1 MYKVSKQ
8 YLERIYSGGAKSKAK
23 IKFNGVELEDA
34 NRLIEKITIKR
45 RILANGSERFSL
57 DNFIATEIE
66 MIMHTSTNL
75 WNLGN
80 KFSWNSNADT
90 WVFIDG
96 KAGAYGSNIGT
107 KTNYKYFCEKNKTYI
122 FQLKTSNDFYAVRMT
137 WSDETSDGV
146 TLLSASRKT
155 GTIVYKIIGKNDY
168 IIPSIS
174 IYGMGDVEANITDV
188 MISEDTEIPF
198 YVPYLNLDTI
208 KEPVDISIGTL
219 VGDTYEYVPIGI
231 FKIEGSPT
239 TDKGKIT
246 LQLRDN
252 AIKFDFNYNA
262 QPVIDNNGGS
272 ATLKQ
277 IFNNICELAEVETDV
292 TSFNGE
298 DLKFGIFDNTIT
310 ARQYIS
316 YIAEQAG
323 MMATIDRTG
332 KLTFVDLNSDSAQIV
347 SGKTVTFDSELER
360 SLSFQVNGSTEQST
374 YDGKNKFN
382 YITTLVSS
390 NYGLTNKINADGSI
404 TTTGKPTRDYASIVS
419 GYNITDELEDGE
431 TYTLSQA
438 IASDKVYAQINAR
451 KSDNTY
457 TYIPL
462 NNKTIKTRAFKV
474 DKTTYASYTIDVQTT
489 TMATWGDSSLTI
501 TNKYMLC
508 KGTDNASTSFEP
520 YVGGQPS
527 PSPDYPSEIENVK
540 GRNLLP
546 NLLAQGSWNT
556 TNTHTRVSNYSNV
569 YLKAGTYTFSSN
581 IDTTKYKVWLG
592 TGTVKF
598 PQLNWSYVNEIQT
611 WSQFRKKTFT
621 TTTDSYFLVMYRKV
635 DDSNITPD
643 ELNGLEQQLEKGSIA
658 TRYVPYGNI
667 QIVKTGKNLFNPA
680 INFRESIG
688 GLTNTLNPDGS
699 ITISGKPTYNFVQVI
714 GARDI
719 TDELEDGKVYTLSQT
734 NKQTKFFG
742 SIAARKS
749 DGTNT
754 YFSSSPSGS
763 VSITINKS
771 IYTNYLIYMQSSSTA
786 HWGDES
792 LTITSAFQL
801 EKGSTATDYEPY
813 TKEVVNIDL
822 KGNELCS
829 NKDKSVKDNLFV
841 TKNGKTE
848 IFKKIDEYV
857 FTGNETLK
865 FADSN
870 RRIYCSSE
878 IVTKLKNVYIPTPQ
892 SSSNITPSFC
902 THYTVDGQGNV
913 VKGSNKFG
921 FSQWSTTKYIY
932 FPADYD
938 TVGEFKAFLKAQYN
952 AGTPVKVQF
961 QLENPET
968 IELDTVTPLKSY
980 IGQNNISNNADVDM
994 NVTYDLKRQPFEI
1007 PIRIVESLEKDETY
1021 KIGRVEYEDAL
1032 RKFEQGEQDDYLYI
1046 NSANPY
1052 ISNQKQISDIYE
1064 LLNGYSIDTFKTG
1077 KIIGNPALD
1086 GYDLIKFVYKN
1097 KEYITL
1103 NQGTLTFNGV
1113 MIQTNETTIGTEA
1126 KQSNV
1131 TVKSQAAKFKRAFT
1145 EIDAVNAQVKIT
1157 TEQTNTIQDNLTN
1170 NYYTIEQS
1178 NTLIQNAQSGLTNTF
1193 SEAGGNNIFRN
1204 TGLWFSQSDANN
1216 PYEYWTGKN
1225 VSRQNTDKSSN
1236 GSLMMLKKGTLE
1248 QEQVVS
1254 NGNYTVSFKYKKL
1267 IQLATC
1273 KVIVNDNEYE
1283 LTQMTDTEWQ
1293 TGSKDAD
1300 GNIVIKP
1307 LEVTS
1312 NHINVKFTSTVDNAI
1327 EIYDLM
1333 VNAGTVK
1340 LAYSQNENEVTTDT
1354 VNISKGITI
1363 TSSANDTKFKANAD
1377 GIRIVDKNNEKTIL
1391 TKFTDKGMSTKELE
1405 VENSATIVKVLVQN
1419 VGDQT
1424 WFTRI

>member
-23 IKFNGVELEDA
+23 IKFNGVELKDA

-66 MIMHTSTNL
+66 MILHNVS
-75 WNLGN
+75 
-80 KFSWNSNADT
+80 
-90 WVFIDG
+90 
-96 KAGAYGSNIGT
+96 
-107 KTNYKYFCEKNKTYI
+107 
-122 FQLKTSNDFYAVRMT
+122 
-137 WSDETSDGV
+137 
-146 TLLSASRKT
+146 
-155 GTIVYKIIGKNDY
+155 
-168 IIPSIS
+168 
-174 IYGMGDVEANITDV
+174 
-188 MISEDTEIPF
+188 
-198 YVPYLNLDTI
+198 LDTI

-239 TDKGKIT
+239 TDKDKTT

-332 KLTFVDLNSDSAQIV
+332 KLKFVDLNSDSAQIV

-360 SLSFQVNGSTEQST
+360 SLSFQVNGNTEQTT
-374 YDGKNKFN
+374 YSGKNLLN
-382 YITTLVSS
+382 YIEGLQSIS
-390 NYGLTNKINADGSI
+390 GLTNTLNPDGSI
-404 TTTGKPTRDYASIVS
+404 TTVGKPTVNYVRIVKDYD
-419 GYNITDELEDGE
+419 ITNFLEDG
-431 TYTLSQA
+431 Q
-438 IASDKVYAQINAR
+438 K
-451 KSDNTY
+451 
-457 TYIPL
+457 
-462 NNKTIKTRAFKV
+462 
-474 DKTTYASYTIDVQTT
+474 YTISQTDTSLKTMLQITAYKNDGTITYYSSRNGANVLTINKSIYTKFLACVQTT
-489 TMATWGDSSLTI
+489 SMSLWGDKSLTI

-520 YVGGQPS
+520 YVGGTAS
-527 PSPDYPSEIENVK
+527 PNPDYPQEIVNVRGVENIWFGGESVTVNGVTFTK
-540 GRNLLP
+540 NED
-546 NLLAQGSWNT
+546 GSYDITGTATADANCYGYADIADSKLINGNGYTLSINKLYSSSVNILTEAYADNTWVRHVMNIMNT
-556 TNTHTRVSNYSNV
+556 TTNLSSNKYVTIADNITRIRYGLRVSKGQTVNV
-569 YLKAGTYTFSSN
+569 QGLK
-581 IDTTKYKVWLG
+581 I
-592 TGTVKF
+592 
-598 PQLNWSYVNEIQT
+598 
-611 WSQFRKKTFT
+611 
-621 TTTDSYFLVMYRKV
+621 
-635 DDSNITPD
+635 
-643 ELNGLEQQLEKGSIA
+643 QLEKGLVVHD
-658 TRYVPYGNI
+658 YVPNGSNYL
-667 QIVKTGKNLFNPA
+667 KLKNHSY
-680 INFRESIG
+680 NFWKPYYNQTFQGIT
-688 GLTNTLNPDGS
+688 LTQNDDGS
-699 ITISGKPTYNFVQVI
+699 ILLNGTATADTFFKIALDETINEATTLSCDYKSGTISK
-714 GARDI
+714 
-719 TDELEDGKVYTLSQT
+719 
-734 NKQTKFFG
+734 
-742 SIAARKS
+742 
-749 DGTNT
+749 
-754 YFSSSPSGS
+754 GS
-763 VSITINKS
+763 VFIRTRTSKNIINHSIDVGPASTQGIKLEHKTAENYYQEITIQKNAILS
-771 IYTNYLIYMQSSSTA
+771 NVL
-786 HWGDES
+786 
-792 LTITSAFQL
+792 L
-801 EKGSTATDYEPY
+801 ETMLLKGTYSVSELPSYEPY
-813 TKEVVNIDL
+813 KSESTLIDL

-829 NKDKSVKDNLFV
+829 NKDKTVKDNLFV

-848 IFKKIDEYV
+848 IFKKIGKVVLDGSDDENWIKYDAQDFEDTAIFGTNKGV
-857 FTGNETLK
+857 SKGGYNDRCNMFQTGKSYWSINEEGLYTTTSGL
-865 FADSN
+865 
-870 RRIYCSSE
+870 RIRISKE
-878 IVTKLKNVYIPTPQ
+878 RAN
-892 SSSNITPSFC
+892 
-902 THYTVDGQGNV
+902 TVD
-913 VKGSNKFG
+913 
-921 FSQWSTTKYIY
+921 
-932 FPADYD
+932 
-938 TVGEFKAFLKAQYN
+938 EFKTWLSKNPITAQYE
-952 AGTPVKVQF
+952 
-961 QLENPET
+961 LENPET

-980 IGQNNISNNADVDM
+980 IGQNNISNNADADM
-994 NVTYDLKRQPFEI
+994 SVTYDLKRQPFEI

-1064 LLNGYSIDTFKTG
+1064 LLNGYTIDTFKTG

-1086 GYDLIKFVYKN
+1086 GYDLIKFIYKN

-1204 TGLWFSQSDANN
+1204 TGLWFSQSDIDN

-1225 VSRQNTDKSSN
+1225 VSKQNTDKSSN

-1293 TGSKDAD
+1293 TGSKDSD

>member
-34 NRLIEKITIKR
+34 NRLIEKITIKK

-66 MIMHTSTNL
+66 MILHNVS
-75 WNLGN
+75 
-80 KFSWNSNADT
+80 
-90 WVFIDG
+90 
-96 KAGAYGSNIGT
+96 
-107 KTNYKYFCEKNKTYI
+107 
-122 FQLKTSNDFYAVRMT
+122 
-137 WSDETSDGV
+137 
-146 TLLSASRKT
+146 
-155 GTIVYKIIGKNDY
+155 
-168 IIPSIS
+168 
-174 IYGMGDVEANITDV
+174 
-188 MISEDTEIPF
+188 
-198 YVPYLNLDTI
+198 LDTI

-239 TDKGKIT
+239 TDKDKTT

-277 IFNNICELAEVETDV
+277 IFNNICELAKVETDV

-360 SLSFQVNGSTEQST
+360 SMSFQINGNTEQTT
-374 YDGKNKFN
+374 YSGKNKFN

-404 TTTGKPTRDYASIVS
+404 TTTGKPTRDYASVVS
-419 GYNITDELEDGE
+419 GYAITDALEDGE

-438 IASDKVYAQINAR
+438 IASNKVYAQINAR
-451 KSDNTY
+451 KKSDNTY

-462 NNKTIKTRAFKV
+462 NNNTMKTRSFKV
-474 DKTTYASYTIDVQTT
+474 DKTTYASYSIDVQTGKMT
-489 TMATWGDSSLTI
+489 DWGDESLTI
-501 TNKYMLC
+501 NNKYMLC
-508 KGTDNASTSFEP
+508 KDTDTADTSFEP
-520 YVGGQPS
+520 YVGEQPS
-527 PSPDYPSEIENVK
+527 PNPDYPQEIENVR
-540 GRNLLP
+540 GVENLLKLP
-546 NLLAQGSWNT
+546 D
-556 TNTHTRVSNYSNV
+556 
-569 YLKAGTYTFSSN
+569 GTYESN
-581 IDTTKYKVWLG
+581 GIKAVIKDGV
-592 TGTVKF
+592 
-598 PQLNWSYVNEIQT
+598 
-611 WSQFRKKTFT
+611 
-621 TTTDSYFLVMYRKV
+621 
-635 DDSNITPD
+635 IT
-643 ELNGLEQQLEKGSIA
+643 LNG
-658 TRYVPYGNI
+658 
-667 QIVKTGKNLFNPA
+667 
-680 INFRESIG
+680 
-688 GLTNTLNPDGS
+688 
-699 ITISGKPTYNFVQVI
+699 
-714 GARDI
+714 
-719 TDELEDGKVYTLSQT
+719 
-734 NKQTKFFG
+734 
-742 SIAARKS
+742 
-749 DGTNT
+749 
-754 YFSSSPSGS
+754 
-763 VSITINKS
+763 
-771 IYTNYLIYMQSSSTA
+771 TA
-786 HWGDES
+786 
-792 LTITSAFQL
+792 
-801 EKGSTATDYEPY
+801 TATDFLKIPIGNLKSGTYSMSANNDQTVGSINGSGQFASYRINNNTDNKTIQECILGKKNATAKFTILDDPKIAFIIRTNVGLTY
-813 TKEVVNIDL
+813 NNFVIKPQLEEGPIAHNFVPNGSNYLQLKNTTDNESKIINIDL
-822 KGNELCS
+822 KGNNLCS
-829 NKDKSVKDNLFV
+829 NKEQTLKDELV
-841 TKNGKTE
+841 IENGRAK
-848 IFKKIDEYV
+848 IIKKYDEYV
-857 FTGNETLK
+857 FTGNET
-865 FADSN
+865 FSFTDNGARIMSN
-870 RRIYCSSE
+870 TGRISQ
-878 IVTKLKNVYIPTPQ
+878 LKNVYISIPQ

-921 FSQWSTTKYIY
+921 FSQYDNAKFIY
-932 FPADYD
+932 FPADYS
-938 TVGEFKAFLKAQYN
+938 TIEEFKAKLKALYD

-968 IELDTVTPLKSY
+968 IELDTVKPLKSY
-980 IGQNNISNNADVDM
+980 IGQNNISNNADADM
-994 NVTYDLKRQPFEI
+994 KVTYDLKRQPFEI

-1064 LLNGYSIDTFKTG
+1064 LLNGYTIDTFKTG

-1086 GYDLIKFVYKN
+1086 GYDLIKFIYKN

-1204 TGLWFSQSDANN
+1204 TGLWFTQSDANN

-1225 VSRQNTDKSSN
+1225 VSKQNTDKSSN

-1419 VGDQT
+1419 VGSQT

>member
-66 MIMHTSTNL
+66 MILHNVS
-75 WNLGN
+75 
-80 KFSWNSNADT
+80 
-90 WVFIDG
+90 
-96 KAGAYGSNIGT
+96 
-107 KTNYKYFCEKNKTYI
+107 
-122 FQLKTSNDFYAVRMT
+122 
-137 WSDETSDGV
+137 
-146 TLLSASRKT
+146 
-155 GTIVYKIIGKNDY
+155 
-168 IIPSIS
+168 
-174 IYGMGDVEANITDV
+174 
-188 MISEDTEIPF
+188 
-198 YVPYLNLDTI
+198 LDTI

-239 TDKGKIT
+239 TDKDKTT

-332 KLTFVDLNSDSAQIV
+332 KLTFVDLNSDAAQIV

-360 SLSFQVNGSTEQST
+360 SLSFQVNGNTEQTT

-382 YITTLVSS
+382 YITTLLSS

-451 KSDNTY
+451 KKSDNTY

-462 NNKTIKTRAFKV
+462 NNNTIKTRSFKV
-474 DKTTYASYTIDVQTT
+474 DKTTYASYTIDVQTS
-489 TMATWGDSSLTI
+489 TMAVWGDESLTI
-501 TNKYMLC
+501 NNKYMLC
-508 KGTDNASTSFEP
+508 KGTDNATDSFQP

-527 PSPDYPSEIENVK
+527 PNPDYPQKIENVR
-540 GRNLLP
+540 GVENLLNIP
-546 NLLAQGSWNT
+546 DGTYESNGITAVAKGGIVTLNGTATANSFINIPFDYTFLANTNYTLSANNTLTMSGENYIRFNYGATVYFPIKLSSVNAKHTSNFNKNT
-556 TNTHTRVSNYSNV
+556 TVNVCVIRTESGKTYNNFVIKPMLEKGIISHDYLPYGSNYLQLENKSKNKFNIIDYSKIKMPTNDNAQITKSIDKISIKTDSNYS
-569 YLKAGTYTFSSN
+569 YSGGY
-581 IDTTKYKVWLG
+581 
-592 TGTVKF
+592 
-598 PQLNWSYVNEIQT
+598 
-611 WSQFRKKTFT
+611 
-621 TTTDSYFLVMYRKV
+621 
-635 DDSNITPD
+635 
-643 ELNGLEQQLEKGSIA
+643 IA
-658 TRYVPYGNI
+658 KENI
-667 QIVKTGKNLFNPA
+667 QAYIDDVDLSKQY
-680 INFRESIG
+680 
-688 GLTNTLNPDGS
+688 
-699 ITISGKPTYNFVQVI
+699 TISADVNISTSASIKFGFNENAKFKTYNK
-714 GARDI
+714 GLYR
-719 TDELEDGKVYTLSQT
+719 LSAT
-734 NKQTKFFG
+734 NKLTSSFVIFVNKV
-742 SIAARKS
+742 STDIEITNIMISLS
-749 DGTNT
+749 DDIS
-754 YFSSSPSGS
+754 F
-763 VSITINKS
+763 
-771 IYTNYLIYMQSSSTA
+771 
-786 HWGDES
+786 
-792 LTITSAFQL
+792 
-801 EKGSTATDYEPY
+801 EPY
-813 TKEVVNIDL
+813 KSESTLIDL

-848 IFKKIDEYV
+848 IFKKIGKVVLDGSDDEKWGIYNGILYCESIV
-857 FTGNETLK
+857 GY
-865 FADSN
+865 SN
-870 RRIYCSSE
+870 KNNIPYCNYYNGIS
-878 IVTKLKNVYIPTPQ
+878 
-892 SSSNITPSFC
+892 
-902 THYTVDGQGNV
+902 NV
-913 VKGSNKFG
+913 VGVANVTVNNTICFNEGNPTKPRLFIKDDRF
-921 FSQWSTTKYIY
+921 TTV
-932 FPADYD
+932 
-938 TVGEFKAFLKAQYN
+938 TEFKTWLSTHNIEVQY
-952 AGTPVKVQF
+952 KLQ
-961 QLENPET
+961 NPQA
-968 IELDTVTPLKSY
+968 IELDPVTPLKSY
-980 IGQNNISNNADVDM
+980 IGQNNISNNADADM

-1086 GYDLIKFVYKN
+1086 SYDLIKFIYKN

-1283 LTQMTDTEWQ
+1283 LTQMTDAEWQ
-1293 TGSKDAD
+1293 TGSKDAN

-1377 GIRIVDKNNEKTIL
+1377 GIRIVDKNNEKTTL
-1391 TKFTDKGMSTKELE
+1391 TEFTDKGMSTKEME
-1405 VENSATIVKVLVQN
+1405 VENGATIVKVLVQN
-1419 VGDQT
+1419 VGSQT

>member
-23 IKFNGVELEDA
+23 IKFNGVELKDA

-66 MIMHTSTNL
+66 MILHNVS
-75 WNLGN
+75 
-80 KFSWNSNADT
+80 
-90 WVFIDG
+90 
-96 KAGAYGSNIGT
+96 
-107 KTNYKYFCEKNKTYI
+107 
-122 FQLKTSNDFYAVRMT
+122 
-137 WSDETSDGV
+137 
-146 TLLSASRKT
+146 
-155 GTIVYKIIGKNDY
+155 
-168 IIPSIS
+168 
-174 IYGMGDVEANITDV
+174 
-188 MISEDTEIPF
+188 
-198 YVPYLNLDTI
+198 LDTI

-239 TDKGKIT
+239 TDKDKTT

-332 KLTFVDLNSDSAQIV
+332 KLTFVDLNSDSAQII

-360 SLSFQVNGSTEQST
+360 SMSFQVNGNTEQTT
-374 YDGKNKFN
+374 YTGKNVIPLKQYN
-382 YITTLVSS
+382 Y
-390 NYGLTNKINADGSI
+390 TNKGVTVTTDIETGVITING
-404 TTTGKPTRDYASIVS
+404 TC
-419 GYNITDELEDGE
+419 EE
-431 TYTLSQA
+431 
-438 IASDKVYAQINAR
+438 
-451 KSDNTY
+451 DNTAYVIFDDFILNGSYSFNLIYLSGTISNTTNTTRLHIADKDWGNQFYLPFVNSNNY
-457 TYIPL
+457 TSRENISNVTYKYHFIRIDKDVTF
-462 NNKTIKTRAFKV
+462 NNYKV
-474 DKTTYASYTIDVQTT
+474 KVQ
-489 TMATWGDSSLTI
+489 LV
-501 TNKYMLC
+501 
-508 KGTDNASTSFEP
+508 KGINSDYDYEP
-520 YVGGQPS
+520 YVGGKPS
-527 PSPDYPSEIENVK
+527 PNPDYPQEIVNVRGVENLFYNVVTNSTPSGITITQNDDGSFILNGTTTGVSIFNFK
-540 GRNLLP
+540 LP
-546 NLLAQGSWNT
+546 KALS
-556 TNTHTRVSNYSNV
+556 
-569 YLKAGTYTFSSN
+569 AGTYTFSIEGSDN
-581 IDTTKYKVWLG
+581 IPGEVFLRARDNNWAMVSTDAQVQGNNKTKNSHTFTCEKEIVI
-592 TGTVKF
+592 VA
-598 PQLNWSYVNEIQT
+598 LNIT
-611 WSQFRKKTFT
+611 KAGKTFNNFVIRPML
-621 TTTDSYFLVMYRKV
+621 SKKK
-635 DDSNITPD
+635 SN
-643 ELNGLEQQLEKGSIA
+643 
-658 TRYVPYGNI
+658 YVPYGSNYL
-667 QIVKTGKNLFNPA
+667 QLENKSKNVLIYPYVLKSTYTHNGITYVPNDDGSVT
-680 INFRESIG
+680 INGTATSDSWFALSSNSQDWYLDSETYEFTVFDKNEASVNGITPQYWSAKNGHHRG
-688 GLTNTLNPDGS
+688 QNGVLTLNYSEDNTTGW
-699 ITISGKPTYNFVQVI
+699 NFVI
-714 GARDI
+714 
-719 TDELEDGKVYTLSQT
+719 LVYKGTTVSNVT
-734 NKQTKFFG
+734 VYPM
-742 SIAARKS
+742 IRKANVQ
-749 DGTNT
+749 D
-754 YFSSSPSGS
+754 
-763 VSITINKS
+763 
-771 IYTNYLIYMQSSSTA
+771 
-786 HWGDES
+786 
-792 LTITSAFQL
+792 TSF
-801 EKGSTATDYEPY
+801 EPY
-813 TKEVVNIDL
+813 KSESTLIDL

-829 NKDKSVKDNLFV
+829 NKDKTVKDNLFV
-841 TKNGKTE
+841 TKNGKVE
-848 IFKKIDEYV
+848 IFKKIGKVVLTGADDEHWSISTYAPNQDNTIY
-857 FTGNETLK
+857 FNSNKYDNL
-865 FADSN
+865 FSN
-870 RRIYCSSE
+870 RNVLSNYFTYVQKLWDTDKEGIY
-878 IVTKLKNVYIPTPQ
+878 
-892 SSSNITPSFC
+892 
-902 THYTVDGQGNV
+902 
-913 VKGSNKFG
+913 
-921 FSQWSTTKYIY
+921 
-932 FPADYD
+932 YD
-938 TVGEFKAFLKAQYN
+938 TSNASSIRIRINKTIASTVAEFKTWLSTHNVEIQGELK
-952 AGTPVKVQF
+952 
-961 QLENPET
+961 NPET

-980 IGQNNISNNADVDM
+980 IGQNNISNNADADM
-994 NVTYDLKRQPFEI
+994 NVTYNLKRQPFEI

-1064 LLNGYSIDTFKTG
+1064 LLNGYTIDTFKTG

-1086 GYDLIKFVYKN
+1086 GYDLIKFIYKN

-1204 TGLWFSQSDANN
+1204 TGLWFSQSDMDN

-1225 VSRQNTDKSSN
+1225 VSKQNTDKSSN

-1312 NHINVKFTSTVDNAI
+1312 NHINVKFTSTVNNAI

-1377 GIRIVDKNNEKTIL
+1377 GIRIVDKNNEKTTL
-1391 TKFTDKGMSTKELE
+1391 TEFTDKGMSTKEME
-1405 VENSATIVKVLVQN
+1405 VENGATIVKVLVQN
-1419 VGDQT
+1419 VGNQT

>member
-66 MIMHTSTNL
+66 MILHNVS
-75 WNLGN
+75 
-80 KFSWNSNADT
+80 
-90 WVFIDG
+90 
-96 KAGAYGSNIGT
+96 
-107 KTNYKYFCEKNKTYI
+107 
-122 FQLKTSNDFYAVRMT
+122 
-137 WSDETSDGV
+137 
-146 TLLSASRKT
+146 
-155 GTIVYKIIGKNDY
+155 
-168 IIPSIS
+168 
-174 IYGMGDVEANITDV
+174 
-188 MISEDTEIPF
+188 
-198 YVPYLNLDTI
+198 LDTI

-239 TDKGKIT
+239 TDKDKTT

-360 SLSFQVNGSTEQST
+360 SLSFQINGNTEQTT

-382 YITTLVSS
+382 YITTLISS

-419 GYNITDELEDGE
+419 SYNITDELEDGE

-438 IASDKVYAQINAR
+438 LASDKVYAQINLR
-451 KSDNTY
+451 KKDGTY
-457 TYIPL
+457 TYLSTNLDNRKHIS
-462 NNKTIKTRAFKV
+462 FKV
-474 DKTTYASYTIDVQTT
+474 DKTTYASYTLKVQTS
-489 TMATWGDSSLTI
+489 TMAVWGDESLTI
-501 TNKYMLC
+501 NNKYMLC
-508 KGTDNASTSFEP
+508 KGTDTADTSFEP

-527 PSPDYPSEIENVK
+527 PNPDYPQEIVNVK
-540 GRNLLP
+540 GVENIWFGGESVTV
-546 NLLAQGSWNT
+546 NGVTFTKNEDGSYDITGTATAEANCYGYANIADSKLINGNGYTLSINKLYSSSVNILTEAYAGNIWVRHVMNAMNT
-556 TNTHTRVSNYSNV
+556 TTNLSSNKYVTIADNITRIRYGLRVSKGQTVNV
-569 YLKAGTYTFSSN
+569 QGLK
-581 IDTTKYKVWLG
+581 I
-592 TGTVKF
+592 
-598 PQLNWSYVNEIQT
+598 
-611 WSQFRKKTFT
+611 
-621 TTTDSYFLVMYRKV
+621 
-635 DDSNITPD
+635 
-643 ELNGLEQQLEKGSIA
+643 QLEKGLVVHD
-658 TRYVPYGNI
+658 YVPNGSNYL
-667 QIVKTGKNLFNPA
+667 KLKNHSY
-680 INFRESIG
+680 NFWKPYYNQTFQGIT
-688 GLTNTLNPDGS
+688 LTQNDDGS
-699 ITISGKPTYNFVQVI
+699 ILLNGTATVDIFFKIALDETINEATTLSCDYKSGTISK
-714 GARDI
+714 
-719 TDELEDGKVYTLSQT
+719 
-734 NKQTKFFG
+734 
-742 SIAARKS
+742 
-749 DGTNT
+749 
-754 YFSSSPSGS
+754 GS
-763 VSITINKS
+763 VFIRTRTSKNIINHSIDVGPSSTQGIKLEHKTAENYYQEITIQKNAVLSNVLLK
-771 IYTNYLIYMQSSSTA
+771 TML
-786 HWGDES
+786 
-792 LTITSAFQL
+792 L
-801 EKGSTATDYEPY
+801 KGTYSVSELPSYEPY
-813 TKEVVNIDL
+813 KSESTLIDL

-829 NKDKSVKDNLFV
+829 NKDKTVKDNLFV
-841 TKNGKTE
+841 TNKGKVE
-848 IFKKIDEYV
+848 IFKKIVEVVLTGDEDWVYDNTYKYFRCPTFDFGTKIPKFNSNQLSNY
-857 FTGNETLK
+857 FTITT
-865 FADSN
+865 SW
-870 RRIYCSSE
+870 
-878 IVTKLKNVYIPTPQ
+878 VTFRD
-892 SSSNITPSFC
+892 NITQNCMFAVQNKSYKICIRNTNC
-902 THYTVDGQGNV
+902 TTVN
-913 VKGSNKFG
+913 
-921 FSQWSTTKYIY
+921 
-932 FPADYD
+932 
-938 TVGEFKAFLKAQYN
+938 EFKALLKSLYD
-952 AGTPVKVQF
+952 AGTPVKVQYE
-961 QLENPET
+961 LENPEA
-968 IELDTVTPLKSY
+968 IELDPVTPLKSY
-980 IGQNNISNNADVDM
+980 IGQNNISNNADADM

-1064 LLNGYSIDTFKTG
+1064 LLNGYTIDTFKTG

-1086 GYDLIKFVYKN
+1086 GYDLIKFIYKN

-1204 TGLWFSQSDANN
+1204 TGLWFSQSDVDN

-1225 VSRQNTDKSSN
+1225 VSKQNTDKSSN

>member
-23 IKFNGVELEDA
+23 IKFNGVELKDA

-66 MIMHTSTNL
+66 MILHNVS
-75 WNLGN
+75 
-80 KFSWNSNADT
+80 
-90 WVFIDG
+90 
-96 KAGAYGSNIGT
+96 
-107 KTNYKYFCEKNKTYI
+107 
-122 FQLKTSNDFYAVRMT
+122 
-137 WSDETSDGV
+137 
-146 TLLSASRKT
+146 
-155 GTIVYKIIGKNDY
+155 
-168 IIPSIS
+168 
-174 IYGMGDVEANITDV
+174 
-188 MISEDTEIPF
+188 
-198 YVPYLNLDTI
+198 LDTI

-219 VGDTYEYVPIGI
+219 VGDSYEYVPIGI

-239 TDKGKIT
+239 TDKDKTT

-332 KLTFVDLNSDSAQIV
+332 KLTFIDLNSDSAQII

-360 SLSFQVNGSTEQST
+360 SMSFQVNGNTEQTT
-374 YDGKNKFN
+374 YKGKNKFN
-382 YITTLVSS
+382 YIKTLVSS
-390 NYGLTNKINADGSI
+390 NYGLTNKINEDGSI
-404 TTTGKPTRDYASIVS
+404 TTTGKPTRDYAPVVS
-419 GYNITDELEDGE
+419 GYVITDMLEDGQ

-438 IASDKVYAQINAR
+438 IASDKAYVQINALR
-451 KSDNTY
+451 KSDNKY
-457 TYIPL
+457 TYIAL
-462 NNKTIKTRAFKV
+462 NNNTIKSRSFKV
-474 DKTTYASYTIDVQTT
+474 DKTTYASYTIDIQTT
-489 TMATWGDSSLTI
+489 TMTVWGDESLTI
-501 TNKYMLC
+501 NNKYMLC
-508 KGTDNASTSFEP
+508 KGTDNATDSFEP

-527 PSPDYPSEIENVK
+527 PNPDYPQEIVNVRGVENIWF
-540 GRNLLP
+540 G
-546 NLLAQGSWNT
+546 GEST
-556 TNTHTRVSNYSNV
+556 TNN
-569 YLKAGTYTFSSN
+569 GITF
-581 IDTTKYKVWLG
+581 TKNSDGSYDI
-592 TGTVKF
+592 TGTATAEANCYGFVDIANTK
-598 PQLNWSYVNEIQT
+598 LVNG
-611 WSQFRKKTFT
+611 
-621 TTTDSYFLVMYRKV
+621 
-635 DDSNITPD
+635 
-643 ELNGLEQQLEKGSIA
+643 NG
-658 TRYVPYGNI
+658 
-667 QIVKTGKNLFNPA
+667 
-680 INFRESIG
+680 
-688 GLTNTLNPDGS
+688 
-699 ITISGKPTYNFVQVI
+699 
-714 GARDI
+714 
-719 TDELEDGKVYTLSQT
+719 YTLSI
-734 NKQTKFFG
+734 NKL
-742 SIAARKS
+742 
-749 DGTNT
+749 
-754 YFSSSPSGS
+754 YSSSVGILTEALADSTW
-763 VSITINKS
+763 VSHAIPPLVINNNISNYKYITIPDNVTKIRYGLRVTKGTTVDVKGLKIQLEEGPIVHDFVPNGS
-771 IYTNYLIYMQSSSTA
+771 NYLQLKNTT
-786 HWGDES
+786 DNES
-792 LTITSAFQL
+792 KTI
-801 EKGSTATDYEPY
+801 
-813 TKEVVNIDL
+813 NIDL

-829 NKDKSVKDNLFV
+829 NKDKTVKDNLFV
-841 TKNGKTE
+841 TNKGKVE
-848 IFKKIDEYV
+848 IFKKIGKVVLDGTEDFKKTIEGFVLVTNDWGNKNKSATLSNY
-857 FTGNETLK
+857 FTTYTNYNEFTEAKEGAGFLYANVNNFYIK
-865 FADSN
+865 IDG
-870 RRIYCSSE
+870 
-878 IVTKLKNVYIPTPQ
+878 VTTVNELRAKLKSLY
-892 SSSNITPSFC
+892 
-902 THYTVDGQGNV
+902 G
-913 VKGSNKFG
+913 
-921 FSQWSTTKYIY
+921 
-932 FPADYD
+932 
-938 TVGEFKAFLKAQYN
+938 
-952 AGTPVKVQF
+952 AGTPVIIQYE
-961 QLENPET
+961 LENPET

-980 IGQNNISNNADVDM
+980 IGQNNISNNADANM

-1064 LLNGYSIDTFKTG
+1064 LLNGYTIDTFKTG

-1086 GYDLIKFVYKN
+1086 GYDLIKFTYKN

-1204 TGLWFSQSDANN
+1204 TGLWFTQSDANN

-1225 VSRQNTDKSSN
+1225 VSKQNTDKSSN

-1293 TGSKDAD
+1293 TGLKDAD

-1419 VGDQT
+1419 VGSQT

>member
-45 RILANGSERFSL
+45 RILSNGSERFSL
-57 DNFIATEIE
+57 DNFIATEVE
-66 MIMHTSTNL
+66 MILHNVS
-75 WNLGN
+75 
-80 KFSWNSNADT
+80 
-90 WVFIDG
+90 
-96 KAGAYGSNIGT
+96 
-107 KTNYKYFCEKNKTYI
+107 
-122 FQLKTSNDFYAVRMT
+122 
-137 WSDETSDGV
+137 
-146 TLLSASRKT
+146 
-155 GTIVYKIIGKNDY
+155 
-168 IIPSIS
+168 
-174 IYGMGDVEANITDV
+174 
-188 MISEDTEIPF
+188 
-198 YVPYLNLDTI
+198 LDTI

-239 TDKGKIT
+239 TDKDKTT

-360 SLSFQVNGSTEQST
+360 SLSFQVNGNTEQTT
-374 YDGKNKFN
+374 YSGKNKFN
-382 YITTLVSS
+382 YITTLLSS

-489 TMATWGDSSLTI
+489 TMAVWGDSSLTI

-508 KGTDNASTSFEP
+508 KGTDNASTSFQP

-527 PSPDYPSEIENVK
+527 PNPDYPQEIESISGVKNLFNKDNVNS
-540 GRNLLP
+540 GYYNGDTLELVIP
-546 NLLAQGSWNT
+546 NNNWSYQKIKVKPNT
-556 TNTHTRVSNYSNV
+556 Q
-569 YLKAGTYTFSSN
+569 YTFSGVSTIHSTIGIVEIVN
-581 IDTTKYKVWLG
+581 NVITKKA
-592 TGTVKF
+592 K
-598 PQLNWSYVNEIQT
+598 SYTNG
-611 WSQFRKKTFT
+611 TFT
-621 TTTDSYFLVMYRKV
+621 TSANCDYLGISVR
-635 DDSNITPD
+635 NI
-643 ELNGLEQQLEKGSIA
+643 ELENIQLEKGFIA

-667 QIVKTGKNLFNPA
+667 QIAETGKNLFNPA
-680 INFRESIG
+680 IYFNKSVG

-699 ITISGKPTYNFVQVI
+699 ITISGKPTYNYVHIV
-714 GARDI
+714 GNKDI
-719 TDELEDGKVYTLSQT
+719 TNELEDGKVYTLSQT
-734 NKQTKFFG
+734 NVQTKFYAQL
-742 SIAARKS
+742 AAKKN
-749 DGTNT
+749 DGTYT
-754 YFSSSPSGS
+754 YFSSNRNRGI
-763 VSITINKS
+763 SITINKS
-771 IYTNYLIYMQSSSTA
+771 IYTNYLIYVQTCSLPY
-786 HWGDES
+786 WGDES

-801 EKGSTATDYEPY
+801 EKGSTVTNYEPC
-813 TKEVVNIDL
+813 TEKIVNIDL

-829 NKDKSVKDNLFV
+829 NKDKTVKDNLFV

-848 IFKKIDEYV
+848 ILKKFNEYV
-857 FTGNETLK
+857 FTGDETFNIVDNGTRIK
-865 FADSN
+865 TDS
-870 RRIYCSSE
+870 SFVSQ
-878 IVTKLKNVYIPTPQ
+878 LSNVYIPRP
-892 SSSNITPSFC
+892 SHSDNITPSFC

-913 VKGSNKFG
+913 VKGSNKFA
-921 FSQWSTTKYIY
+921 FSQWTTIKYIY
-932 FPADYD
+932 FPVDYD
-938 TVGEFKAFLKAQYN
+938 TVDEFKAFLKAQYN

-980 IGQNNISNNADVDM
+980 IGQNNISNNAAAADM

-1007 PIRIVESLEKDETY
+1007 PTRIVESLEKDETY

-1204 TGLWFSQSDANN
+1204 TGLWFSQSDTDN
-1216 PYEYWTGKN
+1216 PYEYWTGNN
-1225 VSRQNTDKSSN
+1225 VSKQNTDKSSN
-1236 GSLMMLKKGTLE
+1236 CSLMMLKKGTL
-1248 QEQVVS
+1248 
-1254 NGNYTVSFKYKKL
+1254 
-1267 IQLATC
+1267 
-1273 KVIVNDNEYE
+1273 
-1283 LTQMTDTEWQ
+1283 
-1293 TGSKDAD
+1293 
-1300 GNIVIKP
+1300 
-1307 LEVTS
+1307 
-1312 NHINVKFTSTVDNAI
+1312 
-1327 EIYDLM
+1327 
-1333 VNAGTVK
+1333 
-1340 LAYSQNENEVTTDT
+1340 
-1354 VNISKGITI
+1354 
-1363 TSSANDTKFKANAD
+1363 
-1377 GIRIVDKNNEKTIL
+1377 
-1391 TKFTDKGMSTKELE
+1391 
-1405 VENSATIVKVLVQN
+1405 
-1419 VGDQT
+1419 
-1424 WFTRI
+1424 

>member
-66 MIMHTSTNL
+66 MILHNVS
-75 WNLGN
+75 
-80 KFSWNSNADT
+80 
-90 WVFIDG
+90 
-96 KAGAYGSNIGT
+96 
-107 KTNYKYFCEKNKTYI
+107 
-122 FQLKTSNDFYAVRMT
+122 
-137 WSDETSDGV
+137 
-146 TLLSASRKT
+146 
-155 GTIVYKIIGKNDY
+155 
-168 IIPSIS
+168 
-174 IYGMGDVEANITDV
+174 
-188 MISEDTEIPF
+188 
-198 YVPYLNLDTI
+198 LDTI

-239 TDKGKIT
+239 TDKDKTT

-332 KLTFVDLNSDSAQIV
+332 KLTFVDLNSDSAQII

-360 SLSFQVNGSTEQST
+360 SLSFQVNGNTEQTT
-374 YDGKNKFN
+374 YSGKNLLN
-382 YITTLVSS
+382 YIDSLQSIS
-390 NYGLTNKINADGSI
+390 GLTNTLNPNGSI
-404 TTTGKPTRDYASIVS
+404 TTTGKPTANYTRIVKDYD
-419 GYNITDELEDGE
+419 ITNLLEDG
-431 TYTLSQA
+431 Q
-438 IASDKVYAQINAR
+438 K
-451 KSDNTY
+451 
-457 TYIPL
+457 
-462 NNKTIKTRAFKV
+462 
-474 DKTTYASYTIDVQTT
+474 YTISQTDTSLKTMLQIAAYKNDGTITYYSSRNGANVLTINKSIYTKFLACVQTT
-489 TMATWGDSSLTI
+489 SMSLWGDSSLTI

-508 KGTDNASTSFEP
+508 KGTDTVNTSFEP
-520 YVGGQPS
+520 YVGGQAS
-527 PSPDYPSEIENVK
+527 PNPDYPQEIKNIKGVENIWFGGESTTNNGITFTKNADGSYDITGTATAQADCINLVNIANTKLKNGINYNLSINKLTNEKVSILTEAYIENWDSHVIGPLITSTTLSTNKIINIKDNITRVRYVIRVEK
-540 GRNLLP
+540 GQTVNIKGLKIQLEEGTIAHTFVLPGSNYLQLEDKTENLIGLDNKQYRV
-546 NLLAQGSWNT
+546 NLKKGDKIIAANNGT
-556 TNTHTRVSNYSNV
+556 TN
-569 YLKAGTYTFSSN
+569 
-581 IDTTKYKVWLG
+581 
-592 TGTVKF
+592 
-598 PQLNWSYVNEIQT
+598 LN
-611 WSQFRKKTFT
+611 
-621 TTTDSYFLVMYRKV
+621 
-635 DDSNITPD
+635 
-643 ELNGLEQQLEKGSIA
+643 LNL
-658 TRYVPYGNI
+658 
-667 QIVKTGKNLFNPA
+667 
-680 INFRESIG
+680 
-688 GLTNTLNPDGS
+688 
-699 ITISGKPTYNFVQVI
+699 
-714 GARDI
+714 
-719 TDELEDGKVYTLSQT
+719 
-734 NKQTKFFG
+734 
-742 SIAARKS
+742 
-749 DGTNT
+749 
-754 YFSSSPSGS
+754 
-763 VSITINKS
+763 
-771 IYTNYLIYMQSSSTA
+771 YTNYGDTVRNDFFTIAANSQRPIVIVNDSNA
-786 HWGDES
+786 IAWGGTLDN
-792 LTITSAFQL
+792 IAWVVKG
-801 EKGSTATDYEPY
+801 EKFIPYEPY
-813 TKEVVNIDL
+813 KSESTLIDL

-829 NKDKSVKDNLFV
+829 NKDKTVKDNLFV
-841 TKNGKTE
+841 TNRGKVE
-848 IFKKIDEYV
+848 IFKKIGKV
-857 FTGNETLK
+857 VL
-865 FADSN
+865 
-870 RRIYCSSE
+870 
-878 IVTKLKNVYIPTPQ
+878 
-892 SSSNITPSFC
+892 
-902 THYTVDGQGNV
+902 DGVN
-913 VKGSNKFG
+913 NKFQSKHSTITSDTKG
-921 FSQWSTTKYIY
+921 FYRLELPNKNKSIYYGSTNALFSNYFLPVGIANSSQAFNSTSNGIWWKKNTNYCYVILEKSTLEE
-932 FPADYD
+932 ANNL
-938 TVGEFKAFLKAQYN
+938 LKAKYDAGQPVIIQYE
-952 AGTPVKVQF
+952 
-961 QLENPET
+961 LENPQT

-980 IGQNNISNNADVDM
+980 IGQNNISNNADADM

-1007 PIRIVESLEKDETY
+1007 PTRIVESLEKDETY

-1086 GYDLIKFVYKN
+1086 GYDLIKFVYKD

-1193 SEAGGNNIFRN
+1193 SGAGGNNIFRN
-1204 TGLWFSQSDANN
+1204 TGLWFSQSDTDN

-1293 TGSKDAD
+1293 TDSKDAD

-1391 TKFTDKGMSTKELE
+1391 TEFTDKGMSTKEME
-1405 VENSATIVKVLVQN
+1405 VENGATIVKVLVQN
-1419 VGDQT
+1419 VGSQT

>member
-23 IKFNGVELEDA
+23 IKFNGVELKDA

-66 MIMHTSTNL
+66 MILHNVS
-75 WNLGN
+75 
-80 KFSWNSNADT
+80 
-90 WVFIDG
+90 
-96 KAGAYGSNIGT
+96 
-107 KTNYKYFCEKNKTYI
+107 
-122 FQLKTSNDFYAVRMT
+122 
-137 WSDETSDGV
+137 
-146 TLLSASRKT
+146 
-155 GTIVYKIIGKNDY
+155 
-168 IIPSIS
+168 
-174 IYGMGDVEANITDV
+174 
-188 MISEDTEIPF
+188 
-198 YVPYLNLDTI
+198 LDTI

-239 TDKGKIT
+239 TDKDKTT

-332 KLTFVDLNSDSAQIV
+332 KLTFVDLNSDAAQIV

-360 SLSFQVNGSTEQST
+360 SLSFQVDGNTEQTT
-374 YDGKNKFN
+374 YSGKNKFN
-382 YITTLVSS
+382 YITTLLSS

-451 KSDNTY
+451 KKSDNTY

-462 NNKTIKTRAFKV
+462 NNNTIKTRSFKV
-474 DKTTYASYTIDVQTT
+474 DKTTYASYTIDVQTS
-489 TMATWGDSSLTI
+489 TMAVWGDSSLTI

-508 KGTDNASTSFEP
+508 KGTDNASTSFQP

-527 PSPDYPSEIENVK
+527 PNPDYPQKIVNVR
-540 GRNLLP
+540 GVENLLNIP
-546 NLLAQGSWNT
+546 DGTYESNGVTATAKGGIVTINGTATANSFISIPFNYTFLANTNYTLSANNTLTMSGENYIRFNYGAAVYVPTKLSSVNAKHTSNFNENTTVNVFTIRTESGKTYNNFVIKPMLEKGIISHDYMPYGSNYLQLKKRGKNFLIYPYIFKS
-556 TNTHTRVSNYSNV
+556 TNTHNGITYVPNDDGSVTINGTATSDSWFILSNNTQNWYLDDSETYEFTVFDKNEASVNGITPQYWSAKTGHHRGQNGVLTLNYSEDN
-569 YLKAGTYTFSSN
+569 
-581 IDTTKYKVWLG
+581 TTGW
-592 TGTVKF
+592 
-598 PQLNWSYVNEIQT
+598 
-611 WSQFRKKTFT
+611 
-621 TTTDSYFLVMYRKV
+621 
-635 DDSNITPD
+635 
-643 ELNGLEQQLEKGSIA
+643 
-658 TRYVPYGNI
+658 
-667 QIVKTGKNLFNPA
+667 
-680 INFRESIG
+680 
-688 GLTNTLNPDGS
+688 
-699 ITISGKPTYNFVQVI
+699 NFVI
-714 GARDI
+714 
-719 TDELEDGKVYTLSQT
+719 LVYKGTTASNVT
-734 NKQTKFFG
+734 VYPM
-742 SIAARKS
+742 IRKANVQ
-749 DGTNT
+749 D
-754 YFSSSPSGS
+754 
-763 VSITINKS
+763 
-771 IYTNYLIYMQSSSTA
+771 
-786 HWGDES
+786 
-792 LTITSAFQL
+792 TSF
-801 EKGSTATDYEPY
+801 EPY
-813 TKEVVNIDL
+813 KSESTLINL

-829 NKDKSVKDNLFV
+829 NKDKTVKDNLFV
-841 TKNGKTE
+841 TNKGKVE
-848 IFKKIDEYV
+848 IFKKIGEYV
-857 FTGNETLK
+857 FTGNETFSFVDNGTRIK
-865 FADSN
+865 TDSQFVPQL
-870 RRIYCSSE
+870 S
-878 IVTKLKNVYIPTPQ
+878 NVYIPQP
-892 SSSNITPSFC
+892 SHSDNITPSFC
-902 THYTVDGQGNV
+902 THYILSSQNNI
-913 VKGSNKFG
+913 VKGSNKFA
-921 FSQWSTTKYIY
+921 FSQWTTIKYIY
-932 FPADYD
+932 FPPDYD
-938 TVGEFKAFLKAQYN
+938 TIEEFKAKLKSLYD

-961 QLENPET
+961 QLENPEA

-980 IGQNNISNNADVDM
+980 IGQNNISNNADADI
-994 NVTYDLKRQPFEI
+994 NVTYNLKRQPFEI

-1032 RKFEQGEQDDYLYI
+1032 RKFEKGEQDDYLYI

-1225 VSRQNTDKSSN
+1225 VSKQNTDKSSN

-1248 QEQVVS
+1248 QEQVVA

-1293 TGSKDAD
+1293 TGSKDTD

-1377 GIRIVDKNNEKTIL
+1377 GIRIVDKNNEKTTL
-1391 TKFTDKGMSTKELE
+1391 TEFTDKGMSTKEME
-1405 VENSATIVKVLVQN
+1405 VENGATIVKVLVQN
-1419 VGDQT
+1419 VGSQT

>member
-66 MIMHTSTNL
+66 MILHNVS
-75 WNLGN
+75 
-80 KFSWNSNADT
+80 
-90 WVFIDG
+90 
-96 KAGAYGSNIGT
+96 
-107 KTNYKYFCEKNKTYI
+107 
-122 FQLKTSNDFYAVRMT
+122 
-137 WSDETSDGV
+137 
-146 TLLSASRKT
+146 
-155 GTIVYKIIGKNDY
+155 
-168 IIPSIS
+168 
-174 IYGMGDVEANITDV
+174 
-188 MISEDTEIPF
+188 
-198 YVPYLNLDTI
+198 LDTI

-239 TDKGKIT
+239 TDKDKTT

-360 SLSFQVNGSTEQST
+360 SMSFQVNGSTEQST

-382 YITTLVSS
+382 YITALVSS

-489 TMATWGDSSLTI
+489 TMAVWGDSSLTI

-508 KGTDNASTSFEP
+508 KGTDNASTSFQP

-527 PSPDYPSEIENVK
+527 PNPDFPQEIVNVRGVENIWFGGDSVTVNGVTFTKNDDGSYDITGTATADANCYNFVDIANTKLKNGEAYIISINKLYSSSVNILTEAYAGNTWVRHVMNPIQITTNLTNNKYVTIADNITRIRYGLRVTKGTTVNVK
-540 GRNLLP
+540 GLKIQLEEGLVSHDYVP
-546 NLLAQGSWNT
+546 NG
-556 TNTHTRVSNYSNV
+556 SNY
-569 YLKAGTYTFSSN
+569 LKFKNHSYNFWKPYYNQTFQ
-581 IDTTKYKVWLG
+581 G
-592 TGTVKF
+592 
-598 PQLNWSYVNEIQT
+598 
-611 WSQFRKKTFT
+611 
-621 TTTDSYFLVMYRKV
+621 
-635 DDSNITPD
+635 IT
-643 ELNGLEQQLEKGSIA
+643 
-658 TRYVPYGNI
+658 
-667 QIVKTGKNLFNPA
+667 
-680 INFRESIG
+680 
-688 GLTNTLNPDGS
+688 LTQNDDGS
-699 ITISGKPTYNFVQVI
+699 ILLNGTATADIFFKIVLDETINEATTLSCNYKSGTISGASVYIRTRTSKNIINHSIDVGPASTQGIKLEHKTAENHYQEITIQKNAVLSNVLLETMLLKGTYN
-714 GARDI
+714 I
-719 TDELEDGKVYTLSQT
+719 TEL
-734 NKQTKFFG
+734 
-742 SIAARKS
+742 
-749 DGTNT
+749 
-754 YFSSSPSGS
+754 PS
-763 VSITINKS
+763 
-771 IYTNYLIYMQSSSTA
+771 
-786 HWGDES
+786 
-792 LTITSAFQL
+792 
-801 EKGSTATDYEPY
+801 YEPY
-813 TKEVVNIDL
+813 KSESTLIDL
-822 KGNELCS
+822 KGNKLCS

-1086 GYDLIKFVYKN
+1086 GYDLIKFVYKD

-1204 TGLWFSQSDANN
+1204 TGLWFSQSDIDN

-1225 VSRQNTDKSSN
+1225 VSKQNTDKSSN
-1236 GSLMMLKKGTLE
+1236 GSLMILKKGTLE

-1391 TKFTDKGMSTKELE
+1391 TEFTDKGMSTKEME
-1405 VENSATIVKVLVQN
+1405 VENGATIVKVLVQN
-1419 VGDQT
+1419 VGSQT

>member
-66 MIMHTSTNL
+66 MILHNVS
-75 WNLGN
+75 
-80 KFSWNSNADT
+80 
-90 WVFIDG
+90 
-96 KAGAYGSNIGT
+96 
-107 KTNYKYFCEKNKTYI
+107 
-122 FQLKTSNDFYAVRMT
+122 
-137 WSDETSDGV
+137 
-146 TLLSASRKT
+146 
-155 GTIVYKIIGKNDY
+155 
-168 IIPSIS
+168 
-174 IYGMGDVEANITDV
+174 
-188 MISEDTEIPF
+188 
-198 YVPYLNLDTI
+198 LDTI

-239 TDKGKIT
+239 TDKDKTT

-360 SLSFQVNGSTEQST
+360 SLSFQVNGNTEQTT
-374 YDGKNKFN
+374 YSGKNSID
-382 YITTLVSS
+382 YIS
-390 NYGLTNKINADGSI
+390 NLIPSNSGLTSVINKDGSI
-404 TTTGKPTRDYASIVS
+404 TTTGKPTRNYTTILRQI
-419 GYNITDELEDGE
+419 NITDFLEDGQ
-431 TYTLSQA
+431 TYTISQN
-438 IASDKVYAQINAR
+438 IASDKLYLQINAR
-451 KSDNTY
+451 KKDNTY
-457 TYIPL
+457 MYYNSAGSKKSQQIVVNKSTYETYTLIIQSC
-462 NNKTIKTRAFKV
+462 N
-474 DKTTYASYTIDVQTT
+474 TTL
-489 TMATWGDSSLTI
+489 WGDSSLTI

-508 KGTDNASTSFEP
+508 KGTDTADSSFEP
-520 YVGGQPS
+520 YVGATPS
-527 PSPDYPSEIENVK
+527 PSPDYPQKIVNVRGVENLLSIPDGTYESNGVTATAKGGIVTINGTATANSFINIPFNYTFLANTNYTLSANNTLTIGGENYIRFNYGTTVYFPTKLSSVNAKYTSNFNENTTVNVFVIRTESGKTYNNFVIKPMLEKETISHDYLPYGTNYLQLKKRGKNFLDLSYLIGKTYNGVTFIENENGNIVMNGTSTK
-540 GRNLLP
+540 AMGIDV
-546 NLLAQGSWNT
+546 T
-556 TNTHTRVSNYSNV
+556 TTPLTFE
-569 YLKAGTYTFSSN
+569 AGTYTHSISKITSGIFLSFDN
-581 IDTTKYKVWLG
+581 LG
-592 TGTVKF
+592 ET
-598 PQLNWSYVNEIQT
+598 
-611 WSQFRKKTFT
+611 
-621 TTTDSYFLVMYRKV
+621 M
-635 DDSNITPD
+635 
-643 ELNGLEQQLEKGSIA
+643 LNGTNG
-658 TRYVPYGNI
+658 
-667 QIVKTGKNLFNPA
+667 VKTA
-680 INFRESIG
+680 
-688 GLTNTLNPDGS
+688 TWTLNEE
-699 ITISGKPTYNFVQVI
+699 KTYN
-714 GARDI
+714 R
-719 TDELEDGKVYTLSQT
+719 
-734 NKQTKFFG
+734 
-742 SIAARKS
+742 
-749 DGTNT
+749 
-754 YFSSSPSGS
+754 
-763 VSITINKS
+763 
-771 IYTNYLIYMQSSSTA
+771 YLIYISK
-786 HWGDES
+786 DK
-792 LTITSAFQL
+792 AFTNFILDAQV
-801 EKGSTATDYEPY
+801 EKGSTKTEFEPY
-813 TKEVVNIDL
+813 KSESTLIDL

-841 TKNGKTE
+841 TKQGKVE
-848 IFKKIDEYV
+848 IFKKIGEYV
-857 FTGNETLK
+857 FTGDETFSIVDNGTRIK
-865 FADSN
+865 TDS
-870 RRIYCSSE
+870 SFVPQLS
-878 IVTKLKNVYIPTPQ
+878 NVYIPRP
-892 SSSNITPSFC
+892 SHSDNITPSFC
-902 THYTVDGQGNV
+902 THYILSSQNNV

-932 FPADYD
+932 FPVDYD
-938 TVGEFKAFLKAQYN
+938 TVDEFKAFLKAQYN
-952 AGTPVKVQF
+952 AGTPVKVQYE
-961 QLENPET
+961 LENPEA
-968 IELDTVTPLKSY
+968 IELDPVTPLKSY
-980 IGQNNISNNADVDM
+980 IGQNNISNNADADM

-1007 PIRIVESLEKDETY
+1007 PTRIVESLEKDETY

-1086 GYDLIKFVYKN
+1086 GYDLIKFVYKD

-1204 TGLWFSQSDANN
+1204 TGLWFSQNDTNN

-1307 LEVTS
+1307 LEITS

-1391 TKFTDKGMSTKELE
+1391 TEFTDKGMSTKEME
-1405 VENSATIVKVLVQN
+1405 VENGATIVKVLVQN
-1419 VGDQT
+1419 VGSQT